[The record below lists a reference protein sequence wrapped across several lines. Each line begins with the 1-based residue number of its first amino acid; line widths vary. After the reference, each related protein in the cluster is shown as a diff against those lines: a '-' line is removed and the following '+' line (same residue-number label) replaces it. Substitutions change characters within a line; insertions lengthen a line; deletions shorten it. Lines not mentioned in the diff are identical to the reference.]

1 MIKFSWEGLAP
12 NQCIQKTLNRS
23 SQCSATSTTSSF
35 PGFTYNMWLSQ
46 QPIPPPCN
54 VSRTLTTSISREHT
68 EFWRTK
74 RATCRTRLC
83 HCTDWTCIDNHPS
96 LQTVMLQKLF
106 HIGISVRLA
115 NIVFPRV
122 YAAATIPAEY
132 GLHGAEPASI
142 EQHGT
147 HALQT
152 TTPLALSLSWRW
164 FYGGMGPRRK
174 ASPLS
179 GHSGRETA
187 KSGGYLLFVFWY
199 HYLRLHR
206 CVRTAR
212 EQYYVPHKITSS
224 TCI

>member
-164 FYGGMGPRRK
+164 FYGGRDGSKKESKPTEWSQWERNSKIWRLSPICFLISLSQI
-174 ASPLS
+174 ASMCTYCKGTIL
-179 GHSGRETA
+179 
-187 KSGGYLLFVFWY
+187 
-199 HYLRLHR
+199 
-206 CVRTAR
+206 C
-212 EQYYVPHKITSS
+212 SS
-224 TCI
+224 